1 MTHVMISSKRCT
13 GCHMCEYAC
22 SAQHEG
28 AYRPSTARLFADVNP
43 TTAEIKGHTCLQTSC
58 AKCQAACPEGAIVT
72 KDITMAIGGEFSA
85 KRNLG
90 DTFQGT
96 VLVVDE
102 ATCTGC
108 GECYGVC
115 PTAVIRAHPERNT
128 AVKCDLCLGD
138 PQCIA
143 FCQNPHVLAVD
154 VKADRAGRSASPGG
168 A

>member
-1 MTHVMISSKRCT
+1 MTHVMMSSKRCT

-28 AYRPSTARLFADVNP
+28 VYRPSTARLFADVNP
-43 TTAEIKGHTCLQTSC
+43 TTAAIKGHTCLQTGC
-58 AKCQAACPEGAIVT
+58 AKCQEVCPEEAIVT
-72 KDITMAIGGEFSA
+72 KDVTVAIGGEFA
-85 KRNLG
+85 GRRKLDG
-90 DTFQGT
+90 TFQGA

-102 ATCTGC
+102 AKCTGC

-115 PTAVIRAHPERNT
+115 PTGVIRAHPERNT

-143 FCQNPHVLAVD
+143 FCQNPYVLAVD
-154 VKADRAGRSASPGG
+154 IKADKADKATVLGG